1 MHHHIKATS
10 LCVCVRAPSAIVFR
24 FIIMFSSVYPCLD
37 PKPPQA
43 QHQCFFDVAFREQFQ
58 EPTLKRI
65 SKPQAQNLKPNP
77 KPIYPKP

>member
-37 PKPPQA
+37 PKPLKLNTNASLTWP
-43 QHQCFFDVAFREQFQ
+43 FENSFRNR
-58 EPTLKRI
+58 L
-65 SKPQAQNLKPNP
+65 
-77 KPIYPKP
+77 